1 MKPLPSSLF
10 LFSILGFTISA
21 YLTSAEFLDAS
32 WGFAFSLTFLL
43 MFISSVI
50 SITPSEKE
58 LEIELEENLKIK
70 NNKKNF

>member
-10 LFSILGFTISA
+10 LISILGFTISA
-21 YLTSAEFLDAS
+21 YFTSAGLLDAS

-50 SITPSEKE
+50 SITPTEKE
-58 LEIELEENLKIK
+58 LEYDFVEELKIK
-70 NNKKNF
+70 K